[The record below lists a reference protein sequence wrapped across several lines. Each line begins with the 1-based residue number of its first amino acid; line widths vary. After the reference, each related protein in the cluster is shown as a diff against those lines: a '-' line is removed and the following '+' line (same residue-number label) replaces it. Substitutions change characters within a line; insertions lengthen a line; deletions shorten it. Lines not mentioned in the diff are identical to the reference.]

1 MTVNIYTEMV
11 ADLFHYGHA
20 RFLARAR
27 QLGDHLTV
35 GILSDDWCVR
45 HKRAAILTQ
54 FERMEVVA
62 SCSHV
67 SEVIA
72 VDVPVDGRW
81 LQQHGYAHSV
91 HAYRTPQHRQRDD
104 LRMDPILQGMLVELP
119 YEQKISS
126 SDIIGRVLASQR
138 QNEGS

>member
-1 MTVNIYTEMV
+1 MTVKIYTEMV

-35 GILSDDWCVR
+35 GILSDDWCRR
-45 HKRAAILTQ
+45 HKRVAILTQ

-62 SCSHV
+62 SCAHV
-67 SEVIA
+67 SAVIA
-72 VDVPVDGRW
+72 IESPVDGRW
-81 LQQHGYAHSV
+81 LQQHGYSSSV
-91 HAYRTPQHRQRDD
+91 HAYRTAIDRQRAQ
-104 LRMDPILQGMLVELP
+104 RTMDPVLQGMLVELA

-126 SDIIGRVLASQR
+126 SDIIRRIQAGHR
-138 QNEGS
+138 QN